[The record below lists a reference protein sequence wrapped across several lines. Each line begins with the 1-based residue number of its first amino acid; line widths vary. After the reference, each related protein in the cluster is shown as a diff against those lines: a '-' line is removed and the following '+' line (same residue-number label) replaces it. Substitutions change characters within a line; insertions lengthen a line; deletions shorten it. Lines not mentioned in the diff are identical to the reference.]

1 MCWYLRTLAHTYPLF
16 LLSSFITFSHA
27 RHFKWNKH
35 QQAYALM
42 HTHKHTLSLLL
53 PLYSLL
59 LHVLTDKTLQVK
71 QTRVDLTLATRKL
84 QDSSQHNIAVNALVV
99 KLEDTLSKVLSTVLL
114 ARAKTVEFMET
125 VGICTHVCIY
135 IRKL

>member
-1 MCWYLRTLAHTYPLF
+1 
-16 LLSSFITFSHA
+16 
-27 RHFKWNKH
+27 
-35 QQAYALM
+35 M